1 MKESLQNIGNIIAE
15 PSAAFSE
22 LKSQPRWGIAFVVFY
37 LFSILIG
44 WAVMPYTATLI
55 DVGLA
60 KNNLQGDAVEAA
72 RNVAQVMKSIGIFL
86 YPLFAVLGFIIGSAL
101 LRLAARF
108 FVKDETLKFGHIY
121 AAVVHLSL
129 INCIIQL
136 VNAALLLVF
145 RNPESVKSAIDMKM
159 VPGLHLLFGSSENV
173 KLLTFLSHINPL
185 SLWVIAVMAIGVA
198 EFTGTEKSRARIVAV
213 ILWGLGILVEALFAS

>member
-1 MKESLQNIGNIIAE
+1 MKESLRNIGNIIAE
-15 PSAAFSE
+15 PGAAFSQ

-60 KNNLQGDAVEAA
+60 KNDLQGDAVEAA
-72 RNVAQVMKSIGIFL
+72 RNVTQVMKSIGVFI
-86 YPLFAVLGFIIGSAL
+86 YPLFAVLGFIIGSTL

-108 FVKDETLKFGHIY
+108 LVKDETLKFGHIY

-136 VNAALLLVF
+136 VNAALLLVL
-145 RNPESVKSAIDMKM
+145 AILK
-159 VPGLHLLFGSSENV
+159 
-173 KLLTFLSHINPL
+173 
-185 SLWVIAVMAIGVA
+185 
-198 EFTGTEKSRARIVAV
+198 
-213 ILWGLGILVEALFAS
+213 ALKVQ